1 MIDAYD
7 LRIGNRLLKNGKEVI
22 IDGEAIMQI
31 QRSQPADSTYDP
43 IPLTSD
49 VLARAGFVQRGD
61 SAFHDKLPIVG
72 FTYVAATNTI
82 MIYHP
87 GNTLTHFLHTKIHFL
102 HQLQNLFYCIIGQE
116 IAL

>member
-1 MIDAYD
+1 MISAYD
-7 LRIGNRLLKNGKEVI
+7 LRIGNRLLKNGEEVI

-31 QRSQPADSTYDP
+31 QKYESGYSTYTP
-43 IPLTSD
+43 IPITTD
-49 VLARAGFVQRGD
+49 VLARAGFVQRGT

-72 FTYVAATNTI
+72 FTYVAETNTI

-87 GNTLTHFLHTKIHFL
+87 GNSLTHFLHTKIHFL

>member
-22 IDGEAIMQI
+22 IDGEAIMHI
-31 QRSQPADSTYDP
+31 QRSHGGDSGYAP

-61 SAFHDKLPIVG
+61 SAFHDKFPIVG
-72 FTYVAATNTI
+72 FTYIAQTNTI